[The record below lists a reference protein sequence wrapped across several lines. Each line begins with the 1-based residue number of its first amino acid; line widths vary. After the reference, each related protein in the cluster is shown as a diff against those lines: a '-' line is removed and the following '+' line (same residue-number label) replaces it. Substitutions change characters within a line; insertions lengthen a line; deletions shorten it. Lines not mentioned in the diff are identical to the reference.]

1 MTPAAGASPATP
13 RYDAVVIGAGIV
25 GLATARELR
34 AGGRSVAVLEAE
46 GQVAAHQ
53 TGHNSNVIHS
63 GLYYRP
69 GSHKARLAVAGR
81 DETVAFC
88 RAHDLPHRVGG
99 KLVVATE
106 PEELPGLAEL
116 ARRGL
121 ANGVECY
128 ELTDREARRYEP
140 AVRAL
145 AALRVPGTGV
155 CDFRLITEKLAELL
169 VAAGGELLLERR
181 VRALVRRR
189 ADVVV
194 RTDGGDV
201 LAGQVVACAGLRSD
215 ELARRSGPGDGP
227 GVRIL
232 PFRGEYA
239 GLREPAAGL
248 VRELIYPVPDPDLPF
263 LGVHATRGVD
273 GHVHVGPNA
282 VLALAREGYDWRT
295 VRPRE
300 LAGTLAY
307 PGLRRLARRYWRYGL
322 DEVRGSLSR
331 EVMAARV
338 RRMLPDVRAED
349 LEPGGAGVRAQA
361 VRRDGTLVD
370 DFLFHS
376 DGGADARILHV
387 LNAPSPA
394 ATSALPIAR
403 EIVARLTGDRP
414 AAPSEVAPR

>member
-1 MTPAAGASPATP
+1 MSTP
-13 RYDAVVIGAGIV
+13 RYDAVVVGAGIV

-34 AGGRSVAVLEAE
+34 RAGHTVAVLEAE
-46 GQVAAHQ
+46 DRVAAHQ

-88 RAHDLPHRVGG
+88 RAYDLPHRVGG

-106 PEELPGLAEL
+106 PEELPRMAEL

-121 ANGVECY
+121 ANGVECH
-128 ELTDREARRYEP
+128 ELDAAGARRIEP
-140 AVRAL
+140 AVRAI

-169 VAAGGELLLERR
+169 VDAGGELLLRRR
-181 VRALVRRR
+181 VLRLVRRR
-189 ADVVV
+189 EDVVV
-194 RTDGGDV
+194 RTGSGEL
-201 LAGQVVACAGLRSD
+201 LARRVVACAGLHSD
-215 ELARRSGPGDGP
+215 ELARASSTGAGP

-239 GLREPAAGL
+239 GLRAPAADL
-248 VRELIYPVPDPDLPF
+248 VRELIYPVPDPELPF
-263 LGVHATRGVD
+263 LGVHATRGLHD
-273 GHVHVGPNA
+273 VHVGPNA

-300 LAGTLAY
+300 LAATLAY
-307 PGLRRLARRYWRYGL
+307 PGLWGVARRFWRYGL

-331 EVMAARV
+331 EVMASRV

-361 VRRDGTLVD
+361 VRPDGTLLD

-376 DGGADARILHV
+376 DGPVLHV

-394 ATSALPIAR
+394 ATSAMPIAR
-403 EIVARLTGDRP
+403 EIVARLTGERP
-414 AAPSEVAPR
+414 VPAVAG

>member
-1 MTPAAGASPATP
+1 LTTP
-13 RYDAVVIGAGIV
+13 RYDVVVVGAGII
-25 GLATARELR
+25 GLATARALR
-34 AGGRSVAVLEAE
+34 RAGRSVAVVDAE
-46 GQVAAHQ
+46 DRVAAHQ
-53 TGHNSNVIHS
+53 SGRNSNVIHS

-69 GSHKARLAVAGR
+69 GSLKARLAVAGR

-106 PEELPGLAEL
+106 PEELPRLAEL

-121 ANGVECY
+121 ANGVECH
-128 ELTDREARRYEP
+128 ELDGRAARRYEP

-155 CDFRLITEKLAELL
+155 CEFRLVAEKLAALL
-169 VAAGGELLLERR
+169 VADGGELLLGWR
-181 VRALVRRR
+181 VQRLVRRR

-194 RTDGGDV
+194 RADGGE
-201 LAGQVVACAGLRSD
+201 LLGRRVVSCAGLRAD
-215 ELARRSGPGDGP
+215 ELARRSGARPP
-227 GVRIL
+227 VRIL

-239 GLREPAAGL
+239 GLRPAARGM
-248 VRELIYPVPDPDLPF
+248 VRELIYPVPDPGLPF

-273 GHVHVGPNA
+273 DTVHVGPNA

-300 LAGTLAY
+300 LAGALVY
-307 PGLRRLARRYWRYGL
+307 PGLGRLARRYWRYGL

-331 EVMAARV
+331 RVMAARV
-338 RRMLPDVRAED
+338 RRMLPDVRPDD

-361 VRRDGTLVD
+361 VRPDGSLVD
-370 DFLFHS
+370 DFLFVP
-376 DGGADARILHV
+376 DGPVLHV

-394 ATSALPIAR
+394 ATAALPIGR
-403 EIVARLTGDRP
+403 EI
-414 AAPSEVAPR
+414 AAVVTE

>member
-1 MTPAAGASPATP
+1 VSTP
-13 RYDAVVIGAGIV
+13 RYDAVVVGAGIV

-34 AGGRSVAVLEAE
+34 RAGHSVAVLEAE
-46 GQVAAHQ
+46 DRVAAHQ

-88 RAHDLPHRVGG
+88 RAYDLPHRVGG

-106 PEELPGLAEL
+106 PEELPRMAEL
-116 ARRGL
+116 ARRAL
-121 ANGVECY
+121 ANGVECH
-128 ELTDREARRYEP
+128 ELDAPGARRYEP

-145 AALRVPGTGV
+145 AALWVPGTGV
-155 CDFRLITEKLAELL
+155 CDFRLIAEKLAELL
-169 VAAGGELLLERR
+169 VDSGGDLLLGRR
-181 VRALVRRR
+181 VRRLVRRR

-194 RTDGGDV
+194 RTDGGEV
-201 LAGQVVACAGLRSD
+201 LARRVVACAGLRSD
-215 ELARRSGPGDGP
+215 ELARLSTPGAGP

-239 GLREPAAGL
+239 GLREPAAAL
-248 VRELIYPVPDPDLPF
+248 VKELVYPVPDPDLPF
-263 LGVHATRGVD
+263 LGVHATRGLN

-282 VLALAREGYDWRT
+282 VLALAREGYDWHT

-300 LAGTLAY
+300 LAATLAY

-331 EVMAARV
+331 EVMASRV

-349 LEPGGAGVRAQA
+349 LEPAGAGVRAQA
-361 VRRDGTLVD
+361 VRPDGTLLD
-370 DFLFHS
+370 DFLFHV
-376 DGGADARILHV
+376 DGPVLHV

-403 EIVARLTGDRP
+403 DIVARLTGERP
-414 AAPSEVAPR
+414 AAPSGVPS